1 MELNIKRES
10 NFTIHVQLK
19 EQIKGLILNNILIN
33 GVQLPTV
40 RQLGEFL
47 RINKNTAS
55 KVYKELEEEG
65 YVYSVK
71 GKGTFVS
78 HTDKPRKTR
87 EFMEVVENMLKK
99 GIEFGLSLEEIWG
112 IVYSRSQYFKILEAR
127 DRSRKIAIV
136 ECNENSIGEF
146 KKMVMLQVGEVEVE
160 SVLIEDLI
168 TNFNGVKKRT
178 KDVEIFVVPY
188 IHYEEVKKEI
198 SKLEKEVI
206 VIGTNQSLKI
216 LTYSKKLKNKV
227 VGVIGYSIEDEQ
239 AISKQFNRINAKE
252 FLYFGGTSKYGEKP
266 VLKEF
271 LRKVDTLIICSTVE
285 KIVVE
290 RLKPKKPYFIFEGKY
305 DKDDFKILREV
316 FN

>member
-1 MELNIKRES
+1 MELNIKRDS

-19 EQIKGLILNNILIN
+19 EQIKGLILNNVLVN
-33 GVQLPTV
+33 GAQLPTV

-71 GKGTFVS
+71 GRGTFVS
-78 HTDKPRKTR
+78 HTDKPKKTK

-99 GIEFGLSLEEIWG
+99 GIEYGLSLEEIWG

-136 ECNENSIGEF
+136 ECNDKSLKEF
-146 KKMVMLQVGEVEVE
+146 KQMVVSQVGEIYIE
-160 SVLIEDLI
+160 SILIEELKSNPE
-168 TNFNGVKKRT
+168 TVVKRT
-178 KDVEIFVVPY
+178 KDIEIFVVPY
-188 IHYEEVKKEI
+188 IHYEEIKKEL
-198 SKLEKEVI
+198 SKLNKEII

-216 LTYSKKLKNKV
+216 LTYGKKLKNKT
-227 VGVIGYSIEDEQ
+227 VGVIGYTLDDEQ
-239 AISKQFNRINAKE
+239 AISKQFSRINAKE
-252 FLYFGGTSKYGEKP
+252 FLYFGGTAKEGEKLI
-266 VLKEF
+266 LKEF
-271 LRKVDTLIICSTVE
+271 LRKIDILIVCSTVE
-285 KIVVE
+285 KIIVDK
-290 RLKPKKPYFIFEGKY
+290 LKPKKPYFTFEGKY
-305 DKDDFKILREV
+305 DKDDFKILREL

>member
-19 EQIKGLILNNILIN
+19 EQIKGLILNNILVN
-33 GVQLPTV
+33 GAQLPTV

-78 HTDKPRKTR
+78 HTDKPRRTR
-87 EFMEVVENMLKK
+87 EFMEIVEGMLKK

-146 KKMVMLQVGEVEVE
+146 KKMVMSQVGEVEVE
-160 SVLIEDLI
+160 SVLIEELI
-168 TNFNGVKKRT
+168 TDFNTVKNRT

-198 SKLEKEVI
+198 SKLNKEVI

-216 LTYSKKLKNKV
+216 LTYGKKLKNKV
-227 VGVIGYSIEDEQ
+227 VGVIGYTLEDEQ

-252 FLYFGGTSKYGEKP
+252 FIYFGGTSKEGEKP

-271 LRKVDTLIICSTVE
+271 LRKIDTLIICSTVE

-290 RLKPKKPYFIFEGKY
+290 RLKPKKPYFVFEGKY

-316 FN
+316 FS

>member
-1 MELNIKRES
+1 
-10 NFTIHVQLK
+10 
-19 EQIKGLILNNILIN
+19 
-33 GVQLPTV
+33 
-40 RQLGEFL
+40 
-47 RINKNTAS
+47 
-55 KVYKELEEEG
+55 
-65 YVYSVK
+65 
-71 GKGTFVS
+71 
-78 HTDKPRKTR
+78 
-87 EFMEVVENMLKK
+87 MLKK

-146 KKMVMLQVGEVEVE
+146 KKMVMSQVGEVEVE
-160 SVLIEDLI
+160 SVLIEELI
-168 TNFNGVKKRT
+168 TDFNTVKNRT

-198 SKLEKEVI
+198 SKLNKEVI

-216 LTYSKKLKNKV
+216 LTYGKKLKNKV
-227 VGVIGYSIEDEQ
+227 VGVIGYTLEDEQ

-252 FLYFGGTSKYGEKP
+252 FIYFGGTSKEGEKP

-271 LRKVDTLIICSTVE
+271 LRKIDTLIICSTVE

-290 RLKPKKPYFIFEGKY
+290 RLKPKKPYFVFEGKY

-316 FN
+316 FS

>member
-19 EQIKGLILNNILIN
+19 EQIKGLILNNILVN
-33 GVQLPTV
+33 GAQLPTV

-78 HTDKPRKTR
+78 HTDKPRRTR
-87 EFMEVVENMLKK
+87 EFMEIVEGMLKK

-127 DRSRKIAIV
+127 DRSRKIAII

-146 KKMVMLQVGEVEVE
+146 KKMVMSQVGELKVE
-160 SVLIEDLI
+160 SVLIEEMVTD
-168 TNFNGVKKRT
+168 FNSVKNRT

-198 SKLEKEVI
+198 SKLNKEVI

-216 LTYSKKLKNKV
+216 LTYGKKLKNKV
-227 VGVIGYSIEDEQ
+227 VGVIGYTLEDEQ

-252 FLYFGGTSKYGEKP
+252 FIYFGGTSKEGEKL

-271 LRKVDTLIICSTVE
+271 LRKIDTLIICSTVE

-290 RLKPKKPYFIFEGKY
+290 RLKPKKPYFVFEGKY

-316 FN
+316 FS

>member
-19 EQIKGLILNNILIN
+19 EQIKGLILNNILVN
-33 GVQLPTV
+33 GAQLPTV

-78 HTDKPRKTR
+78 HTDKPRRTR
-87 EFMEVVENMLKK
+87 EFMEVVEGMLKK

-146 KKMVMLQVGEVEVE
+146 KKMVMSQVGEVEVE
-160 SVLIEDLI
+160 SVLIEELI
-168 TNFNGVKKRT
+168 ADFNTVKNRT

-198 SKLEKEVI
+198 SKLDKEVI

-216 LTYSKKLKNKV
+216 LTYGKKLKNKV
-227 VGVIGYSIEDEQ
+227 VGVIGYTLEDEQ

-252 FLYFGGTSKYGEKP
+252 FIYFGGTSKEGEKL

-271 LRKVDTLIICSTVE
+271 LRKIDTLIICSTVE
-285 KIVVE
+285 KIVVD
-290 RLKPKKPYFIFEGKY
+290 RLKPKKPYFVFEGKY

-316 FN
+316 FS